1 MESKLPLAGCW
12 RELTV
17 GICSF
22 TFYPSFFNGG
32 DLVSDWCLFCC
43 CFGTWMAR
51 KIWCFFESQA
61 FHIPMFFTFW
71 FLVLN
76 QENLAGQLHGELE
89 LSGAPSRGNSALR
102 GQEWEVVR
110 WFLTWRFIWY
120 VLSTTLWATTRKV
133 KHFHKKPEDLRTPR
147 DLFLPLF
154 LFCAWTKRNPTQISS
169 DFLTPFI
176 QHVSFTK
183 KTCFSPHPYNPS
195 SMIMPSIFQNS
206 FLIPTLEKSSHR
218 IHATGIN
225 SHRWISEWLIFMA
238 NY

>member
-1 MESKLPLAGCW
+1 MLQICLVFWLFWQMDGHENLVVFWIPSLPYSNVLYI
-12 RELTV
+12 L
-17 GICSF
+17 I
-22 TFYPSFFNGG
+22 
-32 DLVSDWCLFCC
+32 
-43 CFGTWMAR
+43 FGVEAR
-51 KIWCFFESQA
+51 
-61 FHIPMFFTFW
+61 
-71 FLVLN
+71 
-76 QENLAGQLHGELE
+76 NLAGQLHGELE

-176 QHVSFTK
+176 QHFSFTK